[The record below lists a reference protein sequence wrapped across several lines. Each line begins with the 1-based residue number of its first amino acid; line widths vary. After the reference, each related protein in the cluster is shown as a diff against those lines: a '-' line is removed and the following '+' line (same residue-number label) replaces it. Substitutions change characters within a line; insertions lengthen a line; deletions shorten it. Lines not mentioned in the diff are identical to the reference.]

1 MLAIQNESEVTYL
14 RTDRIDGFKINYNT
28 FEITIC
34 LNGQIITTL
43 LESKDEVDK
52 IIKVITENIN
62 EEGEEV
68 Y

>member
-1 MLAIQNESEVTYL
+1 MLAVQNESKVTYL

-28 FEITIC
+28 LEITIY

-52 IIKVITENIN
+52 IIRVITENIN

-68 Y
+68 C